1 MKAYDLKPT
10 HDNLIQTLTED
21 TIDRNQDISH
31 FVSILNAVEDG
42 CAIAL
47 DGRWGSGKTFF
58 IKQAKMVLEAY
69 NPNIQSMPPEERQRI
84 QDIFSKFSKEE
95 TDLIPQVCVYYDA
108 WENDNDDDPVLSL
121 VYTILSSVKSDF
133 TFKNTSCINI
143 ATSILEF
150 FTGKNWGQIISS
162 FKSDNPL
169 DVIGHSKN
177 IEELVKEF
185 LDSLLPERG
194 NRLVIFID
202 ELDRCKPSYA
212 VRLLERMKHYFTNE
226 RITFV
231 FSVNIAE
238 LQHTVKKH
246 YGNDFD
252 GSRYLDR
259 FFDLRVA
266 LPPANI
272 QKFYWSMDFNDTH
285 YTFDIVCGAVIKAY
299 HFELR
304 EIAKYIRLTRM
315 AAAAPT
321 HDNRHLIGGSLQFA
335 LLYIIPIMIGLKISD
350 IQRYD
355 RFVSGQDY
363 TPLLKVSDALRFA
376 FFGDLLNRNETFD
389 ETDDGKTVVTLED
402 KLRDVYIAI
411 FGNVDFQSNDYT
423 QIGNLTFNHGM
434 KEKLLRTDGLF
445 SSYTSIT

>member
-10 HDNLIQTLTED
+10 YDNLMQTLTED
-21 TIDRNQDISH
+21 TIGRNHDIFH
-31 FVSILNAVEDG
+31 FVSILNAVEDS
-42 CAIAL
+42 CTIAL

-58 IKQAKMVLEAY
+58 IKQTKMALDAH
-69 NPNIQSMPPEERQRI
+69 NPNIQSISPEERQNL
-84 QDIFSKFSKEE
+84 QGIFSQFFKEE

-121 VYTILSSVKSDF
+121 VYTILSSVESDF
-133 TFKNTSCINI
+133 TFKNTSCISI

-169 DVIGHSKN
+169 EIIEYSKN

-185 LDSLLPERG
+185 LDSLLSEKG

-212 VRLLERMKHYFTNE
+212 VHLLERMKHYFTNE

-246 YGNDFD
+246 YGSDFD

-272 QKFYWSMDFNDTH
+272 QKFYWSMDFNDSE
-285 YTFDIVCGAVIKAY
+285 YAFDIVCGAVIKAY

-304 EIAKYIRLTRM
+304 EIAKYIRLARM

-321 HDNRHLIGGSLQFA
+321 HDNHHLIGDSLRFT
-335 LLYIIPIMIGLKISD
+335 LHYITPIMIGLKISD

-355 RFVSGQDY
+355 RFVSGLDY
-363 TPLLKVSDALRFA
+363 TPLLEVSDALQLA
-376 FFGDLLNRNETFD
+376 FFGDLLSRNETFD
-389 ETDDGKTVVTLED
+389 ETDDRKTVVTLED
-402 KLRDVYIAI
+402 KLSDVYNAI
-411 FGNVDFQSNDYT
+411 FGSTNFQSEDFIR
-423 QIGNLTFNHGM
+423 IGNLTFNRGM
-434 KEKLLRTDGLF
+434 KEKLLRIDGLF

>member
-1 MKAYDLKPT
+1 M
-10 HDNLIQTLTED
+10 
-21 TIDRNQDISH
+21 
-31 FVSILNAVEDG
+31 
-42 CAIAL
+42 
-47 DGRWGSGKTFF
+47 
-58 IKQAKMVLEAY
+58 
-69 NPNIQSMPPEERQRI
+69 
-84 QDIFSKFSKEE
+84 
-95 TDLIPQVCVYYDA
+95 
-108 WENDNDDDPVLSL
+108 
-121 VYTILSSVKSDF
+121 
-133 TFKNTSCINI
+133 
-143 ATSILEF
+143 
-150 FTGKNWGQIISS
+150 
-162 FKSDNPL
+162 
-169 DVIGHSKN
+169 
-177 IEELVKEF
+177 
-185 LDSLLPERG
+185 
-194 NRLVIFID
+194 
-202 ELDRCKPSYA
+202 
-212 VRLLERMKHYFTNE
+212 
-226 RITFV
+226 
-231 FSVNIAE
+231 NIAE

-272 QKFYWSMDFNDTH
+272 QKFYWSMDFNDSH

-335 LLYIIPIMIGLKISD
+335 LFYIIPIMIGLKISD

-363 TPLLKVSDALRFA
+363 TPLLEVSDALRFA